1 MQSTMYNLK
10 ELILTEIKSYQNKSY
25 SELIEELKLPYT
37 EKLPKSIGYL
47 ISKTIIKRMEEDKNI
62 SFNNFYIKTVR
73 LNHKDTP
80 LESISL
86 SQINYNDIVNEDWS
100 NSYLNKV
107 LKSEFLFFVFK
118 YLKKGDSEP
127 IFISI
132 KFWKM
137 NIEDLDLAYKF
148 WALTKDNIQR
158 GDYDNFISI
167 KNNFICHVRT
177 KGLNSKDLIMTPHG
191 TYQKKR
197 SFWLNA
203 SYIKAQI

>member
-1 MQSTMYNLK
+1 MQLTMDNLK

-47 ISKTIIKRMEEDKNI
+47 ISKAIIKRMEEDKNI

-80 LESISL
+80 LESISF
-86 SQINYNDIVNEDWS
+86 SQINYNEIVNEDWS

-127 IFISI
+127 IFIST

-177 KGLNSKDLIMTPHG
+177 KGLNSKDLIMTPQG

-203 SYIKAQI
+203 SYIKTQI